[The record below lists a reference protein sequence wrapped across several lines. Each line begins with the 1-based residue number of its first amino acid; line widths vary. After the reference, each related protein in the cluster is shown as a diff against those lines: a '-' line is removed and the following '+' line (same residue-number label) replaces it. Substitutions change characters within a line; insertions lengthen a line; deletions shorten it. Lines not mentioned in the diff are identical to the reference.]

1 MSSITSGK
9 KPTLAVSALRVAA
22 KTMAVLATA
31 TSITSSPVYANECGA
46 PYPSILQQQEYNDYF
61 YIDIT
66 PVSDETIDQVKNFNE
81 RLDGRWHGSVTDIKC
96 DVSPYADYDPLTIIN
111 SFDVDAEFEKHFRG
125 ALILQLQ
132 QENAEQVHLD
142 TLFLTPNTE
151 EFDLDT
157 QGRKNQ
163 GQKVGQ
169 RNYSVD
175 FPSEDT
181 LVFNEKYRRFSL
193 RDPRPVL
200 RVRDIR
206 NDATHAVRL
215 VQEIKTVSIGSE
227 SELTIQRDVYVNGR
241 FSAQQEWQ
249 LKRL

>member
-1 MSSITSGK
+1 MRCPLS
-9 KPTLAVSALRVAA
+9 VN
-22 KTMAVLATA
+22 TA
-31 TSITSSPVYANECGA
+31 TTGIQRLF
-46 PYPSILQQQEYNDYF
+46 LQ
-61 YIDIT
+61 
-66 PVSDETIDQVKNFNE
+66 TIDQVKNFNE

-169 RNYSVD
+169 RNYSC
-175 FPSEDT
+175 ET
-181 LVFNEKYRRFSL
+181 QGRFC
-193 RDPRPVL
+193 
-200 RVRDIR
+200 
-206 NDATHAVRL
+206 
-215 VQEIKTVSIGSE
+215 E
-227 SELTIQRDVYVNGR
+227 SEILEMMLLMQHDWYRK
-241 FSAQQEWQ
+241 
-249 LKRL
+249 LKLYQSVASQN